1 MMDRYNTSAMRVAS
15 LAAPLQPI
23 AASPETA
30 DAQRGLVINGQY
42 AFVAG
47 SVHEPH
53 FGRSMY
59 FYIKSASPEQS
70 IKVCT
75 PLLS

>member
-1 MMDRYNTSAMRVAS
+1 MIDGYNTSAMRVAS
-15 LAAPLQPI
+15 LAAHLQTI

-30 DAQRGLVINGQY
+30 DAQRGLVIHGQY

-47 SVHEPH
+47 SVNDPH
-53 FGRSMY
+53 FGRSIC
-59 FYIKSASPEQS
+59 FIKSASPEQS

>member
-30 DAQRGLVINGQY
+30 DAQRGLVIHGQY

-53 FGRSMY
+53 FGRSIY
-59 FYIKSASPEQS
+59 FIKSASPEQS

>member
-1 MMDRYNTSAMRVAS
+1 MIHGYNTPAMRVAS

-30 DAQRGLVINGQY
+30 DAQRGLVIHGQY

-59 FYIKSASPEQS
+59 FIKSASPEQS
-70 IKVCT
+70 INVCT
-75 PLLS
+75 PSLS